1 MKIDID
7 DLFVKNL
14 HFISKDYFGALSHMM
29 AKTDLDRNYYTLLLI
44 CESGEGLTQKKLSEF
59 LEVDKVTMSRKID
72 HLHGLGYV
80 ERRNNPADR
89 RTFLIAPAEKAFG
102 ILAGLKRAFSRAE
115 REAFRGIEP
124 CERDAFLATARKV
137 RSNIGSMPK
146 SPVKLE
152 YKQKSLKP

>member
-1 MKIDID
+1 MKINTD

-14 HFISKDYFGALSHMM
+14 HLISKDYFGALSHMM
-29 AKTDLDRNYYTLLLI
+29 VETDLDRNYYTLLLI
-44 CESGEGLTQKKLSEF
+44 CESGDGLTQKKLSEF

-80 ERRNNPADR
+80 ERRSNPADR
-89 RTFLIAPAEKAFG
+89 RTVLIAPSEKASH
-102 ILAGLKRAFSRAE
+102 ILESLKRAFSRAE

-124 CERDAFLATARKV
+124 CEREAFLATAQKV
-137 RSNIGSMPK
+137 RSNIGGMPK

-152 YKQKSLKP
+152 YKQKSSKP

>member
-1 MKIDID
+1 MKTDTD
-7 DLFVKNL
+7 DLFVKDL

-29 AKTDLDRNYYTLLLI
+29 AHTDLDRNYYTLLLI
-44 CESGEGLTQKKLSEF
+44 CQSDTGLTQKYLSEF

-80 ERRNNPADR
+80 ERRTNPADR
-89 RTFLIAPAEKAFG
+89 RTVIIAPSEKAFR
-102 ILAGLKRAFSRAE
+102 ILDGLKRAFARAE
-115 REAFRGIEP
+115 KEAFRGIEP

-137 RSNIGSMPK
+137 RANIGGMPK

-152 YKQKSLKP
+152 YKQKSSKP